1 MTQTTAERVAAL
13 LGDDGMRFETE
24 DGREFAELLEAEHA
38 TEQHDWTRT
47 TRTRMTSRPP
57 ATTYKQEVRMM
68 PHDHDKVYVTMT
80 DKFMSGWGLSQGKI
94 NKLIF
99 VCDSA
104 EEAQIVFHNAESRG
118 DMKHINMTVTKPYY
132 SPSKY
137 YAQTK
142 TKEDSSNWYKPNYNW
157 GR

>member
-1 MTQTTAERVAAL
+1 MSK
-13 LGDDGMRFETE
+13 
-24 DGREFAELLEAEHA
+24 HSI
-38 TEQHDWTRT
+38 EQ
-47 TRTRMTSRPP
+47 
-57 ATTYKQEVRMM
+57 
-68 PHDHDKVYVTMT
+68 KVYVTMT

-142 TKEDSSNWYKPNYNW
+142 TKEDASNWYKPNYNW